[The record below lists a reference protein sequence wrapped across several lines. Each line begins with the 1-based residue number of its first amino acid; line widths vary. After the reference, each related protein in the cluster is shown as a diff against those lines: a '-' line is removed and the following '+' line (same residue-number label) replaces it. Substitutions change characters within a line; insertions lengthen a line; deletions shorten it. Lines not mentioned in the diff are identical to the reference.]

1 MDNRTIFS
9 KTGKGSLEIS
19 KKAIKLSSEER
30 QALILVDGKSN
41 LTLLEEKLN
50 RVPPLRL
57 RTIFEHLLEL
67 DLIREFV
74 TKSGPDS
81 IMPAPGSAAAA
92 IRVQEITEDD
102 LDFTAFASVTPA
114 KPTPQ
119 SEDQRKA
126 NEAADAERREQV
138 SRQKAEVERKAREAA
153 ELAAR
158 QAAESKAK
166 DEAERKGREA
176 AELAAR
182 QAAES
187 KAKDEA
193 ERKAREAAELAARQA
208 AETKAKEEAE
218 RKAREE
224 AERAA
229 REAAERKEREE
240 AERKAREEAEHNAR
254 EEAERVAREAAE
266 HEAKL
271 KAEARERARLEEE
284 AKRRAIAEDAERQA
298 QAKAADRERARLEEE
313 AVRRQIAERQAKEEA
328 QRKAIEESQLRM
340 REEAERRQREARE
353 QAERAG
359 SLEAE
364 RQAAQAS
371 DTQRRARE
379 EADRYTAELSPH
391 LEAAA
396 APPERAATPAPM
408 GAFSSLA
415 ELEANAPQSV
425 IGLDEPPVGMDEA
438 AGAQTAG
445 TEKSH
450 KEIEKEAKERAK
462 QEARAR
468 KEAEKEAK
476 RIARASGRA
485 GGRKFATGKIIVAVL
500 VLLVGGA
507 IAYVFSVS
515 ADKPAIERMLSARLA
530 TKVTVGKADF
540 TPFPAELRLTD
551 LKVGEI
557 VLPRVVATADIASL
571 ASSEKVWRN
580 VDITG
585 LTLNPAQLEKLAAIG
600 TAEPPRAQAP
610 SFTLQRI
617 RALGV
622 TISGTPMA
630 LPKFDAAVLVGAGG
644 TLKQVTLSLPDG
656 AAQVLLAPLEKGWQV
671 DIESRGVTWPLGP
684 KIGWESLRAKG
695 TANATGIKFDELNLT
710 VGGGVVRGSGDLTW
724 QSGWK
729 FGGSV
734 DVSGVDAE
742 AIGSVFYGVS
752 PVAGPLE
759 GKFGVSL
766 AAASLASLFDTP
778 QIDGN
783 FLMTKVVFKTV
794 DFARLLQGADP
805 GGGQTRLNEM
815 TGSIA
820 VAGGRLQ
827 IRQVRGNSGLL
838 NVTGSADVLAD
849 KSVSGTVNVELGAG
863 GSRGR
868 TTLRVHGTLADP
880 RFGR

>member
-1 MDNRTIFS
+1 M
-9 KTGKGSLEIS
+9 
-19 KKAIKLSSEER
+19 
-30 QALILVDGKSN
+30 
-41 LTLLEEKLN
+41 
-50 RVPPLRL
+50 
-57 RTIFEHLLEL
+57 
-67 DLIREFV
+67 
-74 TKSGPDS
+74 
-81 IMPAPGSAAAA
+81 
-92 IRVQEITEDD
+92 
-102 LDFTAFASVTPA
+102 
-114 KPTPQ
+114 
-119 SEDQRKA
+119 
-126 NEAADAERREQV
+126 AER
-138 SRQKAEVERKAREAA
+138 AAREV
-153 ELAAR
+153 
-158 QAAESKAK
+158 
-166 DEAERKGREA
+166 
-176 AELAAR
+176 
-182 QAAES
+182 
-187 KAKDEA
+187 A
-193 ERKAREAAELAARQA
+193 ERKAH
-208 AETKAKEEAE
+208 EEAE
-218 RKAREE
+218 NKAREVAERRAREE
-224 AERAA
+224 AERA
-229 REAAERKEREE
+229 
-240 AERKAREEAEHNAR
+240 
-254 EEAERVAREAAE
+254 AREAAE

-271 KAEARERARLEEE
+271 KAEARERARLDEE
-284 AKRRAIAEDAERQA
+284 AKRRAIAEEAERQA
-298 QAKAADRERARLEEE
+298 QAQAAARDRARLEEE
-313 AVRRQIAERQAKEEA
+313 AVRRQITERQAKEEA
-328 QRKAIEESQLRM
+328 QRKVIEESQLKM

-359 SLEAE
+359 ALEAE

-391 LEAAA
+391 LEAAS
-396 APPERAATPAPM
+396 APPEQAATPAPM
-408 GAFSSLA
+408 GAFASLA

-425 IGLDEPPVGMDEA
+425 IGMDEPPVATDEA
-438 AGAQTAG
+438 AGAQTADK
-445 TEKSH
+445 EKSQ

-476 RIARASGRA
+476 RIARASERA
-485 GGRKFATGKIIVAVL
+485 GGRKFATGKIIAAVL
-500 VLLVGGA
+500 VLLVGSA

-530 TKVTVGKADF
+530 TQVTVGTADF

-551 LKVGEI
+551 VKVGEI

-571 ASSEKVWRN
+571 ASSQKVWRN

-585 LTLNPAQLEKLAAIG
+585 LALNPAQLEKLAAIG
-600 TAEPPRAQAP
+600 RAEPPRAPGP
-610 SFTLQRI
+610 SFTLQRV

-622 TISGTPMA
+622 TVSGTPLA

-644 TLKQVTLSLPDG
+644 TLKQLTLSLPEG

-695 TANATGIKFDELNLT
+695 IANAAGIKFDELNLT

-759 GKFGVSL
+759 GKFGFSL

-783 FLMTKVVFKTV
+783 FLMSKVVFKTV

-805 GGGQTRLNEM
+805 GGGQTRLSEM

-868 TTLRVHGTLADP
+868 TALRVSGTFAEP
-880 RFGR
+880 RFGK